1 MEYLVHF
8 DELDSTNTYLKKNW
22 ESLPKSTVVVAEK
35 QTAGRGRY
43 NRVWISNEGG
53 LYFSVLLK
61 PNKPDFLPN
70 LTQLMA
76 LSICQT
82 LEKANLIPQLKWPN
96 DVLING
102 EKICGILSEVIMK
115 GSQIGAVVIGVGI
128 NISQEGLEQIDQPV
142 TSLKK
147 LGIKTEKKVLLQQ
160 ILNHFWKEY
169 PSLCESGFET
179 IRAAYKQRANFLGK
193 QVSVTNNDKTIFG
206 LAKDISAHGTLLLRT
221 EKGLEE
227 IYIGDVRV

>member
-1 MEYLVHF
+1 MEHLVHF

-82 LEKANLIPQLKWPN
+82 LEKANLIPKLKWPN
-96 DVLING
+96 DVLIDG
-102 EKICGILSEVIMK
+102 EKI
-115 GSQIGAVVIGVGI
+115 
-128 NISQEGLEQIDQPV
+128 
-142 TSLKK
+142 
-147 LGIKTEKKVLLQQ
+147 
-160 ILNHFWKEY
+160 
-169 PSLCESGFET
+169 
-179 IRAAYKQRANFLGK
+179 
-193 QVSVTNNDKTIFG
+193 
-206 LAKDISAHGTLLLRT
+206 
-221 EKGLEE
+221 
-227 IYIGDVRV
+227 